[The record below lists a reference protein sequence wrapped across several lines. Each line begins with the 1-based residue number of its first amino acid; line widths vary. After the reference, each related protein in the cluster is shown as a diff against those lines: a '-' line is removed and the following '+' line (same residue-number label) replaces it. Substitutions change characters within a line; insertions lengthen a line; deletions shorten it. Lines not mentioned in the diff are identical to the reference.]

1 MSEHPQTD
9 MAGAGIRGAVID
21 IVAGISRIDPDE
33 FEDDVLIRE
42 ELGIDSLMAMEIV
55 AACERRLGISI
66 DEGQVSCVES
76 VGDFLELVDALYRSQ
91 NG

>member
-9 MAGAGIRGAVID
+9 MTGAGIRNTVID
-21 IVAGISRIDPDE
+21 IVARIARIDPEE